1 MSKPTPRALTLRL
14 PGFILLLCLAWTL
27 GVLALRGG
35 TAEAKPRRGTK
46 GSHHVR
52 RHRPRHR
59 HRLRHRAHHAR
70 RRTLHARRARRLT
83 AERRGRDR
91 VVRAAW
97 HAVGVP
103 YRWGGTSPRSGFD
116 CSGLVRWVYGHVG
129 ISLPHYSVAQWSYG
143 RRVPGR
149 ALLPGDVLFF
159 SGLGHVGI
167 YIGRG
172 AFIDAPHTGARV
184 RLEHLN
190 GWYASSFVGARRFQL
205 G

>member
-1 MSKPTPRALTLRL
+1 MSTSTPRRVTLRL

-27 GVLALRGG
+27 GVLAFRGG
-35 TAEAKPRRGTK
+35 TADAKPRRAAK
-46 GSHHVR
+46 RSHHL
-52 RHRPRHR
+52 RHHHR
-59 HRLRHRAHHAR
+59 RHRAHHAR
-70 RRTLHARRARRLT
+70 RHTLHTRRVRLLR

-97 HAVGVP
+97 RAVGVP
-103 YRWGGTSPRSGFD
+103 YSWGGSSPGSGFD

-143 RRVPGR
+143 RRVPSR

-167 YIGRG
+167 YIGRR
-172 AFIDAPHTGARV
+172 AFIDAPHAGARV
-184 RLEHLN
+184 RLEHLS
-190 GWYASSFVGARRFQL
+190 GWYASSFVGARRFRL

>member
-27 GVLALRGG
+27 GVLAFRGG
-35 TAEAKPRRGTK
+35 TAEAKPKRAVKRSHQLRHRR
-46 GSHHVR
+46 HR
-52 RHRPRHR
+52 RPHRPRHR
-59 HRLRHRAHHAR
+59 VHDAR
-70 RRTLHARRARRLT
+70 RHTVATRRARRLR
-83 AERRGRDR
+83 AERLGRDR
-91 VVRAAW
+91 VVRTAW
-97 HAVGVP
+97 RAVGIP

-172 AFIDAPHTGARV
+172 AFIDAPHAGASV

-190 GWYASSFVGARRFQL
+190 GWYASSLVGARRFRL